1 MARSPRLS
9 LICVVFRVAP
19 RLVAFRPGTNCGM
32 ALTIGFL
39 SQEQGSLEVRRKLSK
54 SEVPDVSADVS
65 IDVPDEKIG
74 NRFSTV

>member
-1 MARSPRLS
+1 
-9 LICVVFRVAP
+9 
-19 RLVAFRPGTNCGM
+19 M

-65 IDVPDEKIG
+65 IDVPD
-74 NRFSTV
+74 